1 MTARTGGLISL
12 VAVDGRAAGPDFY
25 GLTDLASPHIV
36 LSGYHFDIVLS
47 DGMFMVSHSC
57 SWRLLFYVVLSSLSP
72 GKGSFTDILRRSFQT
87 LDFIDD
93 TTIFDP
99 VSCLWGGPGW
109 SVGCWR
115 ACGKPRLR
123 DFLKFWPVFR
133 MYLWYMVSPRWC
145 GPGHLWCYERCR
157 TCFGVGDLEGPLLV
171 AIGLENGLD
180 MSDFSIFLLP
190 FSDHAFSSVNECS
203 YYIPLVL
210 EMMVRVKV
218 QELVCMC
225 GFSVYWEIQGAI
237 IIEGGIWV
245 HERQLAFRFRFGG
258 ELCVLINVIEGVPW
272 TRWWSTHGSS
282 RKCHQHISAIPM
294 CVCGGGGGG
303 GEPMAAPCFCL

>member
-1 MTARTGGLISL
+1 MG
-12 VAVDGRAAGPDFY
+12 
-25 GLTDLASPHIV
+25 
-36 LSGYHFDIVLS
+36 
-47 DGMFMVSHSC
+47 C
-57 SWRLLFYVVLSSLSP
+57 SWSP
-72 GKGSFTDILRRSFQT
+72 TAVRGDFCFMWFFHPCLQGTGSFTDILRRTFQT

-133 MYLWYMVSPRWC
+133 MHLWYMVSPRWC

-180 MSDFSIFLLP
+180 MSDFSIFLLR
-190 FSDHAFSSVNECS
+190 FSDHVFSSVNECS

-258 ELCVLINVIEGVPW
+258 ELCVFINVIEVFHELVDEVLMDLHE
-272 TRWWSTHGSS
+272 SVIN
-282 RKCHQHISAIPM
+282 ISQPYRCVCVYV
-294 CVCGGGGGG
+294 CVCGGW